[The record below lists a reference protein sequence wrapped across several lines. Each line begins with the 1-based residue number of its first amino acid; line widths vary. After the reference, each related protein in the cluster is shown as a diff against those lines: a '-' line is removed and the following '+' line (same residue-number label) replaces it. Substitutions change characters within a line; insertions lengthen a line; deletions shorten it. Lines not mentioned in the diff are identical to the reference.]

1 MRQLKQSAVV
11 FFAIVILGGI
21 LSAIIPPM
29 QSPDEGDHLKR
40 AYLLSIGSH
49 VHTPSGQSTGGDIDD
64 GLKAFMSAYLN
75 AVANKPHTTLTPQTI
90 RDANDIRWS
99 GTRSFDPM
107 PNASPYFPLAYIP
120 QAIGLR
126 IGQTF
131 NLRVGT
137 SYRLARA
144 ASLAAIAAL
153 LALSFQIFR
162 PNALVI
168 CTLALPMTMF
178 QIASATQDGI
188 SIAWL
193 ILSVS
198 LFRRGLE
205 RERSFPTWMG
215 VLLILSAFLVMSSRP
230 QLFPI
235 ALFPASVF
243 WVRRDRRA
251 LVVTAIATLGA
262 LAWIIH
268 GLGVVNMGHPRSMTT
283 GQILSMYAHHP
294 MELIAVFAR
303 TLSDPGYLAFYW
315 HSFVGILGWL
325 DTPMPASIYLS
336 AAVALIVA
344 AAISFS
350 RDVSRCARW
359 LPIFCAAAALGLAFL
374 AMLITW
380 TDQPAQFIVGV
391 QGRYF
396 TAPALLVAYG
406 LGSQSTSERR
416 AMAQLV
422 VCGGFLAISAFLTA
436 STVLWRYY
444 LGM

>member
-1 MRQLKQSAVV
+1 
-11 FFAIVILGGI
+11 
-21 LSAIIPPM
+21 M
-29 QSPDEGDHLKR
+29 QSPDEGDHLR
-40 AYLLSIGSH
+40 HAYLLSVESH
-49 VHTPSGQSTGGDIDD
+49 VFTPSGQSTGGNIDD
-64 GLKAFMSAYLN
+64 GLKAFMAAYLD
-75 AVANKPHTTLTPQTI
+75 AVANKPHTTLTTQTI

-99 GTRSFDPM
+99 GTRSFEGM

-126 IGQTF
+126 IGQTLH
-131 NLRVGT
+131 LRIGT

-144 ASLAAIAAL
+144 ISLVAIAAL
-153 LALSFQIFR
+153 LALSFQIFQ
-162 PNALVI
+162 PNALVL
-168 CTLALPMTMF
+168 CVLALPMTMF
-178 QIASATQDGI
+178 QIVSATQDGI

-198 LFRRGLE
+198 LFRRGIE
-205 RERSFPTWMG
+205 REQTFPTWMG
-215 VLLILSAFLVMSSRP
+215 VLLIISTFLVISSRP

-235 ALFPASVF
+235 ALFSASVF
-243 WVRRDRRA
+243 WMRNDRRA
-251 LVVTAIATLGA
+251 LVVTAIAALGA

-268 GLGVVNMGHPRSMTT
+268 GLGVMNMAHTRSMST

-294 MELIAVFAR
+294 VDLIAVFAR
-303 TLSDPGYLAFYW
+303 TLTDPGYLAFHW

-325 DTPMPASIYLS
+325 DTPMPASTYVVS
-336 AAVALIVA
+336 AVALIVA

-350 RDVSRCARW
+350 CDVSRCARW
-359 LPIFCAAAALGLAFL
+359 LPIFCAVSAIGLAFF

-396 TAPALLVAYG
+396 TAPAVLIAYG
-406 LGSQSTSERR
+406 LGGQTTSETR
-416 AMAQLV
+416 AMARV
-422 VCGGFLAISAFLTA
+422 IVRGGFLAISGFLTA